1 MALTM
6 LSDSGASKTGNWIDI
21 RSTVGKTYPHRIT
34 AYGAFTTGKIIIER
48 IDGDNSIAANVI
60 QVAQLN
66 QNDEVVID
74 APTDWIRARSD
85 ANVAGAA
92 FLVLDSTT
100 A

>member
-1 MALTM
+1 MAMTM
-6 LSDSGASKTGNWIDI
+6 LSDTGASKTGAWIDI

-34 AYGAFTTGKIIIER
+34 AYGGFSAGKIVIER
-48 IDGDNSIAANVI
+48 IDGDNSIATNVI

-85 ANVAGAA
+85 ANVSGP